1 MKLFQKT
8 GSSLV
13 GKWTLVIDRGEESWM
28 INGLY
33 PAKDQ
38 MRGEAVLKT
47 IKSAYWESEKSY
59 SSPEIPDGNVD
70 VHGTPLKLAGLL
82 EGAVVYTKDG
92 FLPTKKDDGSLFVV
106 SRLSNTFVTLD
117 KQPGFAK
124 ERLQMIEKGE
134 KLDIISEKE
143 VMIDGL
149 SGIEIVGYT
158 AGEQKK
164 LIFQTML
171 FDGKNSHV
179 MVGIARSDIPENL
192 DLFHSTAETFKT
204 AR

>member
-1 MKLFQKT
+1 
-8 GSSLV
+8 
-13 GKWTLVIDRGEESWM
+13 M

-38 MRGEAVLKT
+38 KRGEAVLKT
-47 IKSAYWESEKSY
+47 IKSAYWENEKS
-59 SSPEIPDGNVD
+59 SSSAEIPQGNVD
-70 VHGTPLKLAGLL
+70 VHGTPLKLAALL
-82 EGAVVYTKDG
+82 DGAVVYTKDG

-106 SRLSNTFVTLD
+106 SRLSNTFVTPD

-124 ERLQMIEKGE
+124 EKLQMIEKGE
-134 KLDIISEKE
+134 KIDIISEKE

-158 AGEQKK
+158 SGEQTK
-164 LIFQTML
+164 LIYQTML
-171 FDGKNSHV
+171 FDGRNSHV
-179 MVGIARSDIPENL
+179 MVGIAKSDIPENL
-192 DLFHSTAETFKT
+192 DLFHGTAETFKT

>member
-1 MKLFQKT
+1 
-8 GSSLV
+8 
-13 GKWTLVIDRGEESWM
+13 M

-38 MRGEAVLKT
+38 SRAEAVLKT
-47 IKSAYWESEKSY
+47 IKSAFWEREKNFTSVG
-59 SSPEIPDGNVD
+59 IPLGSVD
-70 VHGTPLKLAGLL
+70 VGKTPLKLAGLL
-82 EGAVVYTKDG
+82 DGAVVYTKDG
-92 FLPTKKDDGSLFVV
+92 LLPTKKNDGSLFVV
-106 SRLSNTFVTLD
+106 SRLSNVFVTPD

-134 KLDIISEKE
+134 KIEIISEKA

-149 SGIEIVGYT
+149 SGVEMVGYT
-158 AGEQKK
+158 SGDPKK

-171 FDGKNSHV
+171 FDSKNSHV
-179 MVGIARSDIPENL
+179 MVGIAKSGIPENL
-192 DLFHSTAETFKT
+192 DLFHSTAETFKA